1 MKQED
6 TWRLEDIFPSDDAWN
21 EEFQAVKELLPKLS
35 EFKGRLGHSADELY
49 EALTYQDKVM
59 ERLGKLYTYAHMRYD
74 QDTGNSFYQGL
85 NDKAANLYTQAASA
99 TAYMVPEILSIQEEK
114 LQQFLLEKE
123 ELKLY
128 SHALEEINKERPHV
142 LSEEEEGILAEAS
155 DVLSA
160 SSNTFGMLN
169 NADME
174 FPEITDENGEKVQL
188 THGNYVTFL
197 ESENRDV
204 RRAAFKAV
212 YETYGRFKNTL
223 ASTLSGAVKKT
234 TFMRRLNIIN
244 RRGKLPCRATA
255 FLKKS
260 TTILS
265 ARSTS
270 ISRFFTAML
279 RLEKSA

>member
-1 MKQED
+1 M
-6 TWRLEDIFPSDDAWN
+6 
-21 EEFQAVKELLPKLS
+21 
-35 EFKGRLGHSADELY
+35 
-49 EALTYQDKVM
+49 
-59 ERLGKLYTYAHMRYD
+59 
-74 QDTGNSFYQGL
+74 
-85 NDKAANLYTQAASA
+85 
-99 TAYMVPEILSIQEEK
+99 
-114 LQQFLLEKE
+114 
-123 ELKLY
+123 
-128 SHALEEINKERPHV
+128 

-155 DVLSA
+155 DVLS
-160 SSNTFGMLN
+160 SPSNTFGMLN

-188 THGNYVTFL
+188 THGNYITFWKARTAM
-197 ESENRDV
+197 S
-204 RRAAFKAV
+204 AARHSRPFMKHTAAL
-212 YETYGRFKNTL
+212 KH
-223 ASTLSGAVKKT
+223 ASFHAQRSCEKDN
-234 TFMRRLNIIN
+234 FMRRLNIIN

>member
-6 TWRLEDIFPSDDAWN
+6 TWRLEDIFPSDDAWS

-35 EFKGRLGHSADELY
+35 EFKGRLGHSADDLY

-155 DVLSA
+155 DVLSS

-174 FPEITDENGEKVQL
+174 FPEITDEMEKRYSS
-188 THGNYVTFL
+188 H
-197 ESENRDV
+197 
-204 RRAAFKAV
+204 
-212 YETYGRFKNTL
+212 
-223 ASTLSGAVKKT
+223 
-234 TFMRRLNIIN
+234 
-244 RRGKLPCRATA
+244 TA
-255 FLKKS
+255 IMSPF
-260 TTILS
+260 
-265 ARSTS
+265 
-270 ISRFFTAML
+270 
-279 RLEKSA
+279 